1 MKINQNTTYKNSEN
15 EKIQEKPKEIKYD
28 FDTLIHAIN
37 GEPDAIMKIVDSYQP
52 YINKI
57 AMKTVVSE
65 FGETKTV
72 VDETRKRPLETT
84 LISAIMQFNI

>member
-1 MKINQNTTYKNSEN
+1 M
-15 EKIQEKPKEIKYD
+15 
-28 FDTLIHAIN
+28 IHAIN

-57 AMKTVVSE
+57 AMKIVVSE

-72 VDETRKRPLETT
+72 VDE
-84 LISAIMQFNI
+84 

>member
-1 MKINQNTTYKNSEN
+1 M
-15 EKIQEKPKEIKYD
+15 
-28 FDTLIHAIN
+28 IHAIN
-37 GEPDAIMKIVDSYQP
+37 GEPDTIMKIVDSYQP

-72 VDETRKRPLETT
+72 VDETRKRLLETT
-84 LISAIMQFNI
+84 LISAIMQFND